1 MKVYVVYLIDSD
13 NCSYSYEVLHKI
25 YAKEHDAEVEK
36 TRIELLFLMKEEC
49 VKNNFWSD
57 NPHNLSEEDLNIA
70 TYAGVCVDEV
80 EVL

>member
-1 MKVYVVYLIDSD
+1 MKVYVVYLLASD
-13 NCSYSYEVLHKI
+13 NCTYSYEVLHKI
-25 YAKEHDAEVEK
+25 YADEHDAEVEK

-57 NPHNLSEEDLNIA
+57 NTHNLSKEDLDIA
-70 TYAGVCVDEV
+70 TYAGVYVDEV